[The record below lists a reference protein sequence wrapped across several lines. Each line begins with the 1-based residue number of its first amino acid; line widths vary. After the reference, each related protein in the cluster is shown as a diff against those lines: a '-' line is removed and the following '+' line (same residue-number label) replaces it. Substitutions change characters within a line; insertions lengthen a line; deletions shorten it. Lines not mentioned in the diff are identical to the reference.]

1 MRYLLIVHVDR
12 DLTGRLSPEEGRD
25 LVRRCMAEDDALRRS
40 GHLVA
45 CGPVAEPETARIV
58 RRRGDATSVTDGPYA
73 ETKEHLGGF
82 VLIEARDMEEAVA
95 IAARSPMA
103 AMGAIEVREQPPL
116 GG

>member
-12 DLTGRLSPEEGRD
+12 SIIGRLSPEEGRD
-25 LVRRCMAEDDALRRS
+25 LTRRCMDADDELRRS

-58 RRRGDATSVTDGPYA
+58 RRRDGALSVTDGPYA

-82 VLIEARDMEEAVA
+82 VLIEAGDMEEAVA
-95 IAARSPMA
+95 IATRSPMA

-116 GG
+116 A

>member
-12 DLTGRLSPEEGRD
+12 ALTGRLSPEESRD
-25 LVRRCMAEDDALRRS
+25 LTLRCMVEDDALRRS

-116 GG
+116 E

>member
-12 DLTGRLSPEEGRD
+12 DLIGRLSPEEGRD
-25 LVRRCMAEDDALRRS
+25 LTRRCMDADDELRRS

-58 RRRGDATSVTDGPYA
+58 RRRDGALSVTDGPYA

-82 VLIEARDMEEAVA
+82 VLIEARDMEEAVE
-95 IAARSPMA
+95 IASKSPMA
-103 AMGAIEVREQPPL
+103 AMGAVEVREQPPL
-116 GG
+116 G